1 MKQDFYMVVI
11 KDPTKKVPIL
21 KSFPKSRS
29 GMNAA
34 YAEVKGK
41 PQWAIHVVD
50 GKTNKSE
57 VVDQFDSSKG

>member
-1 MKQDFYMVVI
+1 MVVI
-11 KDPTKKVPIL
+11 KDPSKKVPIL

-34 YAEVKGK
+34 YKEVEGK
-41 PQWAIHVVD
+41 PNWAIHVVD

-57 VVDQFDSSKG
+57 LVDKFDSSKG